1 MTFYIILT
9 KFKIMT
15 FQMKYCVT
23 RKKFFS
29 RHCLKITKNEI
40 TEHIKYF
47 IQNQNRIKTGA
58 NFYIVKHIINNMDRK
73 LDNTEEKIVIA
84 TFNILQKEGV
94 TKATTKRIAKEAG
107 VNEVTIFRKF
117 ENKSNLINVTKD
129 YHMNILIERL
139 REIFD
144 YSEDEEIEDYLTN
157 NFRKMLELS
166 DNDLSVIKI
175 AMEEVRDIPGKKL
188 LISNITDVILDQME
202 AFFKLQIEK
211 GNIRELDARS
221 LSIMCFSLT
230 FQSVV
235 LWKVYNKKPSVE
247 NKQYAENIMDI
258 LKNGILKN

>member
-1 MTFYIILT
+1 MTFNT
-9 KFKIMT
+9 TSGKVKIMT
-15 FQMKYCVT
+15 LQMKYCVT

-47 IQNQNRIKTGA
+47 IQNQNRINTS
-58 NFYIVKHIINNMDRK
+58 NHFYIVKHIINNMDKK
-73 LDNTEEKIVIA
+73 LDNTEEKIVNA

-117 ENKSNLINVTKD
+117 ENKNNLINVTKD

-144 YSEDEEIEDYLTN
+144 YDEDDDIEEYLTK

-175 AMEEVRDIPGKKL
+175 AMEEVRDIPDKKL
-188 LISNITDVILDQME
+188 LLSNITDVILDQ
-202 AFFKLQIEK
+202 IEK
-211 GNIRELDARS
+211 GNIRQLDARS
-221 LSIMCFSLT
+221 LAIMCFSLT

-247 NKQYAENIMDI
+247 NQQYAENIMDI
-258 LKNGILKN
+258 LKNGILEK

>member
-1 MTFYIILT
+1 MTL
-9 KFKIMT
+9 
-15 FQMKYCVT
+15 QMKYCVT

-47 IQNQNRIKTGA
+47 IQNQNRINTS
-58 NFYIVKHIINNMDRK
+58 NHFYIVKHIINNMDKK
-73 LDNTEEKIVIA
+73 LDNTEEKIVNA

-144 YSEDEEIEDYLTN
+144 YDEDDDIEEYLTN
-157 NFRKMLELS
+157 NFKKMLELS

-175 AMEEVRDIPGKKL
+175 AMEEVRDIPDRKL

-211 GNIRELDARS
+211 GNIRQLDARS
-221 LSIMCFSLT
+221 LAIMCFSLT

-247 NKQYAENIMDI
+247 NNQYAENIMDI
-258 LKNGILKN
+258 LKNGILEK